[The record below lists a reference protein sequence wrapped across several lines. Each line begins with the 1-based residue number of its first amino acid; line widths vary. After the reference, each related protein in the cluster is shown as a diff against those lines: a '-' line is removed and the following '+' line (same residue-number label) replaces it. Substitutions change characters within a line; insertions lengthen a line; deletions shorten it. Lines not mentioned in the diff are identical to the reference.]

1 MYRQNKEG
9 SELVSKTNQLK
20 KTPNDGKLRNT
31 DVLEKAELLKMLL
44 ASLGKERID
53 EVFDPEIAIDRA
65 VNYYRKSS
73 YDEKWVEGR
82 LKSIVNRN
90 KLTNVWKENALG

>member
-31 DVLEKAELLKMLL
+31 DVLEKAELFKMLL

-53 EVFDPEIAIDRA
+53 EVFDSD
-65 VNYYRKSS
+65 
-73 YDEKWVEGR
+73 
-82 LKSIVNRN
+82 
-90 KLTNVWKENALG
+90 VWKENALG